1 MVRFGFK
8 VPLLSKRI
16 AAKVDELMAICD
28 QLEKQLE
35 SQHKESRR
43 SVEALLHKAW
53 EGVG

>member
-8 VPLLSKRI
+8 APLLSKRI
-16 AAKVDELMAICD
+16 AATVDELMAICD

-43 SVEALLHKAW
+43 SVEALLNEAW